1 MTGVQVTFDGKG
13 FIEVSPQEV
22 LDRFTDLLESY
33 EVDEEQYS
41 DVFFNFKL
49 AAYGTACMTAV
60 GVLLSAAEV
69 YTYIQEQIGVMISSL
84 YRAVQKDLNMM
95 NEVAKEYKEKPTLH
109 FNDMMKKFS

>member
-1 MTGVQVTFDGKG
+1 MEVNFDGKG

-22 LDRFTDLLESY
+22 LDRFSDLLESY
-33 EVDEEQYS
+33 AVDGEHYSEVL
-41 DVFFNFKL
+41 FNFSL
-49 AAYGTACMTAV
+49 AAYGSACTTSV
-60 GVLLSAAEV
+60 GMLLSSAMV
-69 YTYIQEQIGVMISSL
+69 YNHMQDQIGVMISCL